1 MGALGRGPGRG
12 RGGGPGQE
20 RAVSWSGLVGDVA
33 GVGYGDVKAVSFLGD
48 AQGADDDDVVAGEV
62 TDAGVE
68 VVLDA
73 ERLVVADHDGGG
85 VLGSG
90 AGLGHHVQEDAL
102 GGGVFGVVG
111 DLAVETRAQ
120 ALVSGREGVGEPHE
134 LVDEAGALAGQ
145 LDEGVRVEAAVQG
158 PGEQG
163 GQRCGRSCGGVSSAV
178 GSRLG
183 GGHGAAGGLG
193 TAGGRRRIRAGSCSR
208 GNEKQRGSLVTG
220 AGGCGAVTVA
230 FDSTLGGVALVAAGD
245 VLPGPE
251 VGAHVLGLQRPG
263 ANGSSACPAVGVL
276 TWTGQVLWR
285 VGKGRVLADAEQ
297 SSLTECVAHGGAPF
311 LEHDG
316 PSVVDSLGCVGR
328 SVIAPAKP
336 KDEFCRPRRPSDG
349 GTSPGRGGKA
359 PGLVPYHPGPNCS
372 CDLRQESLRRDSRW
386 SREGASA

>member
-33 GVGYGDVKAVSFLGD
+33 GVGYGDVEAVSFLGD
-48 AQGADDDDVVAGEV
+48 AQGADGDDVVAGEV

-193 TAGGRRRIRAGSCSR
+193 TAGGRRHARAGSWP
-208 GNEKQRGSLVTG
+208 GGDEKQRGSLVAG
-220 AGGCGAVTVA
+220 AGGGGAVAVA
-230 FDSTLGGVALVAAGD
+230 FDGALGGVALVAAGD

-251 VGAHVLGLQRPG
+251 VGAHVLGLQRSG
-263 ANGSSACPAVGVL
+263 AGGSPAESAVGVL
-276 TWTGQVLWR
+276 AGAGQVLGR
-285 VGKGRVLADAEQ
+285 VGKVRVLADAEQ
-297 SSLTECVAHGGAPF
+297 SSLTECVAHGGAHF
-311 LEHDG
+311 LEHGG
-316 PSVVDSLGCVGR
+316 PSAVASLGHDGR
-328 SVIAPAKP
+328 SVVALVGPVGG
-336 KDEFCRPRRPSDG
+336 FCWSWWPGGG
-349 GTSPGRGGKA
+349 GTSSGRGGRA
-359 PGLVPYHPGPNCS
+359 PGLVPSYPSRIIPVTYDKNS
-372 CDLRQESLRRDSRW
+372 CGEMRGGRDGVFS
-386 SREGASA
+386 